1 MEIFHAASQGRYAS
15 LVMED
20 KHGFTV
26 ELYSGD
32 NCNPYCTRHFDDL
45 GEAMDFANTFGERT
59 TALIPALLA
68 EFRDNIRIFKGL
80 PKTDETVKAA
90 SALID
95 QYAGRLQ
102 LLDVTMSQADAR
114 ATLRGVYLTL

>member
-1 MEIFHAASQGRYAS
+1 M
-15 LVMED
+15 
-20 KHGFTV
+20 K
-26 ELYSGD
+26 
-32 NCNPYCTRHFDDL
+32 
-45 GEAMDFANTFGERT
+45 T
-59 TALIPALLA
+59 TELIPALLA

-95 QYAGRLQ
+95 QYTGRLQ